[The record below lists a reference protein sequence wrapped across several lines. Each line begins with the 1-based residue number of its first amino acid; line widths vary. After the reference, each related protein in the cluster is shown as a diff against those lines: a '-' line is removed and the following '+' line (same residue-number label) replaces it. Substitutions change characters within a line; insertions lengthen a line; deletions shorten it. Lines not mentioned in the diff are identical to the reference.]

1 MFHRMVESL
10 SNVSVVPH
18 TLPGSK
24 VMAKDGDGLLAQTWL
39 PARDSSM
46 VTMVAAVKESFNFR
60 L

>member
-1 MFHRMVESL
+1 MVESL